1 MSKKTMM
8 CLDAE
13 RTGFEI
19 YHDLLPVVVK
29 MSTPELLNLA
39 KYAMNQV
46 VGMACTDELARRR
59 PGR

>member
-19 YHDLLPVVVK
+19 YHDLLPVMVK
-29 MSTPELLNLA
+29 MSTPDLLNLA
-39 KYAMNQV
+39 SFAMNQV
-46 VGMACTDELARRR
+46 VGMAASDELVRRR
-59 PGR
+59 PNR